1 MVSTPI
7 LIFDTYSST
16 VKEYAEGLK
25 KLDKEDFE
33 LIFPGHFLRPIGK
46 AILHDLITCADKI
59 VEGTATPEPI
69 DFSHMSSEPA
79 FLYKYGKGN
88 IAYNDKHI
96 C

>member
-1 MVSTPI
+1 MSTPI

-59 VEGTATPEPI
+59 VEGTAKPEPI
-69 DFSHMSSEPA
+69 DFSHMSSEQLS
-79 FLYKYGKGN
+79 FSNMEKETSL
-88 IAYNDKHI
+88 IDKHI

>member
-1 MVSTPI
+1 VSTPI

-33 LIFPGHFLRPIGK
+33 LIFPGHFYVRSEK
-46 AILHDLITCADKI
+46 QFFTILSHVLIKI
-59 VEGTATPEPI
+59 VEGTAKPEPI

-79 FLYKYGKGN
+79 FLFKYGKR
-88 IAYNDKHI
+88 KHRL
-96 C
+96 